1 MATLTLRIPKGSPL
15 TNAELDDNFA
25 NLDNDKVEIGGD
37 LGGSTSNPLV
47 ISFYSRPLS
56 SSAPTTG
63 QAIVWNGSA
72 WIPQTVSVGG
82 GGSGTSTVTSTVTL
96 AISSTTTTYPAFSVY
111 PSSSVQ
117 QTITSGSQQKVL
129 FQNEEFDTGSCFA
142 DSKFTPTVA
151 GYYQL
156 NAVVR
161 LNGTMGTGENMLV
174 IWKNGAEYKR
184 GWNQSGTEIGAN
196 FVALQVSAL
205 VYADGVDDY
214 FEVYI
219 QQGSGSNRDITTA
232 HSAGYGNIS
241 WFNGTYVPTELITAV
256 TSQAATVTSTVTGV
270 GGGTGT
276 VNITVLNDISKFFD
290 RKSKS
295 FTLKNGNT
303 AITEGL
309 DYGDSRDLLVVIG
322 GRVYSPAIE
331 QNNLGPWI
339 VDMEAENTYTYKV
352 AGSRITFYR
361 EPEYRQTASIRIN
374 NVSASRQ
381 QRTRYPFTPNTIAF
395 GD

>member
-63 QAIVWNGSA
+63 QAIVWNGSL
-72 WIPQTVSVGG
+72 WIPQTVS
-82 GGSGTSTVTSTVTL
+82 T
-96 AISSTTTTYPAFSVY
+96 
-111 PSSSVQ
+111 
-117 QTITSGSQQKVL
+117 
-129 FQNEEFDTGSCFA
+129 
-142 DSKFTPTVA
+142 
-151 GYYQL
+151 
-156 NAVVR
+156 
-161 LNGTMGTGENMLV
+161 
-174 IWKNGAEYKR
+174 
-184 GWNQSGTEIGAN
+184 
-196 FVALQVSAL
+196 
-205 VYADGVDDY
+205 
-214 FEVYI
+214 
-219 QQGSGSNRDITTA
+219 GSGS
-232 HSAGYGNIS
+232 
-241 WFNGTYVPTELITAV
+241 
-256 TSQAATVTSTVTGV
+256 
-270 GGGTGT
+270 GGT
-276 VNITVLNDISKFFD
+276 VSITVLNDISKFFD

-352 AGSRITFYR
+352 VGSRITFYR

-374 NVSASRQ
+374 NISASRQ